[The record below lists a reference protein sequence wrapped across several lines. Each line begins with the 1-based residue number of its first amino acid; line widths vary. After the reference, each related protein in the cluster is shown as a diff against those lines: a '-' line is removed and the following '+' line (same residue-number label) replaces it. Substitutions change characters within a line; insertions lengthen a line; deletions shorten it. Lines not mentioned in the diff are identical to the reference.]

1 MRERNRILSKAC
13 KIIIDKNSH
22 VRNSSNE
29 QQEFAPADSFK
40 NKTKLTSTEVFTLAL
55 QTYIRCVGN
64 KFSQENIL
72 VAVQRVDN
80 NIHQPGHLSLE
91 LKLLCVCSKSLG
103 FHRLT
108 FSACHNYAYEIG
120 KKYGSTLS
128 TAAERQWHILNNCN
142 NWIAAILKTNPP
154 YSTSS
159 KIELTP
165 ISTLQ
170 GLRGML
176 WR

>member
-1 MRERNRILSKAC
+1 MSSLVSSPSPSKDWSVRERNRILSKAC
-13 KIIIDKNSH
+13 IIRKVDKTSH

-29 QQEFAPADSFK
+29 QQEFAPADSFI
-40 NKTKLTSTEVFTLAL
+40 NKTELTSTEVFTSAL

-91 LKLLCVCSKSLG
+91 LKLLCVCSKSLR

-108 FSACHNYAYEIG
+108 LPACHNYAYEIV
-120 KKYGSTLS
+120 KKCGSTLS
-128 TAAERQWHILNNCN
+128 TASERQ
-142 NWIAAILKTNPP
+142 
-154 YSTSS
+154 
-159 KIELTP
+159 
-165 ISTLQ
+165 
-170 GLRGML
+170 
-176 WR
+176 